1 MNKISERNIIY
12 GCMQNIFI
20 IIVMNI
26 MNITDST
33 IVLCAVEQWNA
44 IALWWQ
50 YFDEVAVGGSN
61 NIFPLALLT
70 LCNIS
75 CIHAIIVEKE
85 PFRTFQVRRRVKEVN
100 VECSLSGN
108 IYVMYAYFIGS
119 FYMDIPYMFMF
130 IIWTTQT
137 AFYVDLF
144 SYTI

>member
-1 MNKISERNIIY
+1 MAAKIWSWGMIRFMRMNKISERNIIY
-12 GCMQNIFI
+12 VCMQNIFI
-20 IIVMNI
+20 IIVI
-26 MNITDST
+26 KG
-33 IVLCAVEQWNA
+33 QWNA

-119 FYMDIPYMFMF
+119 FYMDIHVYVHNLNYSNSFLCRF
-130 IIWTTQT
+130 I
-137 AFYVDLF
+137 
-144 SYTI
+144 